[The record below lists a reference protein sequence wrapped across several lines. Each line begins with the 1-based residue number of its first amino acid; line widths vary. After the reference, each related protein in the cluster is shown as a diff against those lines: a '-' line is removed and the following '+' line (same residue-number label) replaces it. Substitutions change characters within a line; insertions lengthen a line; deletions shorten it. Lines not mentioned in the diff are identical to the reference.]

1 MIRRNL
7 VYTSLGEAAS
17 KAIIFILFVYL
28 AKRLGPLDY
37 GYFSLAITFYLMGRT
52 LSLNSLD
59 MHGIRL
65 ISSLKEK
72 AEISRVLLNINT
84 IRLLFVVAASIALV
98 AAILILYDDPKVRWI
113 CIGFTLCFVPST
125 FISEWFFNGLQLM
138 IYPALGQAG
147 LWFIFLAFVF
157 LAANI
162 TETYYYYLPVAFFIS
177 VALVALV
184 MQMIIRKFVGRFR
197 YSFDFNETKSIFLDT
212 GYINL
217 VNIFGYLINSVGIFA
232 LSFSKNSSELGYYA
246 VALQICAM
254 LIIGG
259 SITYRVTLPHL
270 NTVYRV
276 SESDFIKKVEFV
288 TKFLGFAAVLIIFY
302 LISYG
307 KAFITAFWGAE
318 YLAVVPI
325 ISMLSFTIFFG
336 YFMMGF
342 AQGLFILGKDK
353 LLMKIYLFQLA
364 FTSALTAALFKYFG
378 LMGVA
383 AAMSLSYSVGFIVF
397 MVNLCRDRPFEYQ
410 HAVKELVSGGLLIS
424 AIYWLFN
431 GNIPAVFALIFPVIY
446 FAVCVLLKVLS
457 PSDLW
462 IIFPRRSTGASDL
475 ELKTNSER
483 DET

>member
-17 KAIIFILFVYL
+17 KAVIFILFVYL

-65 ISSLKEK
+65 ISNLKEK
-72 AEISRVLLNINT
+72 TEISRVLLSINT
-84 IRLLFVVAASIALV
+84 IRLFFAVAASITLT

-113 CIGFTLCFVPST
+113 CIGFTLCFIPST
-125 FISEWFFNGLQLM
+125 FINEWFFNGLQLM
-138 IYPALGQAG
+138 IYSMLAQAG
-147 LWFIFLAFVF
+147 LWSIFMAFVL

-162 TETYYYYLPVAFFIS
+162 TETFYFYLPAAFFIS
-177 VALVALV
+177 VALVALA
-184 MQMIIRKFVGRFR
+184 MHLFIHKLVGRFR
-197 YSFDFNETKSIFLDT
+197 YSFDFKETKSIFLDT

-217 VNIFGYLINSVGIFA
+217 VNIFGYLINFVGIFV

-246 VALQICAM
+246 VALQICTM

-270 NTVYRV
+270 NTVYKA
-276 SESDFIKKVEFV
+276 SEGAFIKKFEFV
-288 TKFLGFAAVLIIFY
+288 TKFLGFAAVLGVFY

-307 KAFITAFWGAE
+307 KAFITAFWGAG

-325 ISMLSFTIFFG
+325 ISMLSFTVFFG

-342 AQGLFILGKDK
+342 SQGLFILGKDK
-353 LLMKIYLFQLA
+353 LLMKIYLFQMAL
-364 FTSALTAALFKYFG
+364 TSALTALLFKYFG
-378 LMGVA
+378 LMGA
-383 AAMSLSYSVGFIVF
+383 AAALSLSYFAGFIVF
-397 MVNLCRDRPFEYQ
+397 MVNFYRVRPFEYR

-424 AIYWLFN
+424 AVYWLFS
-431 GNIPAVFALIFPVIY
+431 GNIPAVLALIFPVIY
-446 FAVCVLLKVLS
+446 LAVCVLLKVLS
-457 PSDLW
+457 PSDLR
-462 IIFPRRSTGASDL
+462 IIFPRRSAGASASVM
-475 ELKTNSER
+475 KTNGER
-483 DET
+483 DEI